1 MMLMVCRSDVV
12 RQTVQQERIMLF
24 SSLTF
29 LYLFL
34 PLLILV
40 YFLSPK
46 PLRNLV
52 LLLFSLVFY
61 GWGEPKYLA
70 LILVSISAGYLSG
83 LVLSKIKN
91 KSHSRMAAAAFV
103 VVILGM
109 LAYFKYADFVISTVN
124 GVFHADI
131 PLLRLALPIGIS
143 FYTFQI
149 LSYTIDVYR
158 GQTEVQKNPIDFAA
172 YVVLFPQLIAG
183 PIVRYRDIAA
193 ELRHRQCGIDMAC
206 SGAQRFVIGL
216 GKKVLLANQL
226 GILVEAYYSSAE
238 PTVLF
243 AWLAA
248 IAYLFQIYLDFS
260 GYSDMAI
267 GLGRIFGFHF
277 PENFNYPF
285 LSVSVTEFWRR
296 WHMTLGAWFRDYV
309 YIPLG
314 GNRVKKLRWLFNIL
328 VVWCLTGLWH
338 GAGWNFLLWGL
349 FFAVLLMIEKL
360 WILKFLERRRWFGH
374 IYVILALLFSFVLF
388 RSNSMTQF
396 TADLRAMLQ
405 PGNLPGF
412 NTESLY
418 HLRSSLGLLVLSAVA
433 STPLGGL
440 VAKELDNSRFAS
452 VLAWTKPFL
461 LAALLVLCTA
471 FLVDGSFNPFL
482 YFRF

>member
-1 MMLMVCRSDVV
+1 
-12 RQTVQQERIMLF
+12 MLF

-34 PLLILV
+34 PCLLIVYFLTPKFLRNTVLLFFSLIFYGWEDPKYLTLISISILVGYTSGLILV
-40 YFLSPK
+40 KITNRSLS
-46 PLRNLV
+46 RV
-52 LLLFSLVFY
+52 ICAS
-61 GWGEPKYLA
+61 
-70 LILVSISAGYLSG
+70 
-83 LVLSKIKN
+83 
-91 KSHSRMAAAAFV
+91 FV
-103 VVILGM
+103 IVILGM
-109 LAYFKYADFVISTVN
+109 LAYFKYADFFISTVN
-124 GVFHADI
+124 GIFSTDV

-158 GQTEVQKNPIDFAA
+158 GKAEVQKNPIDFAA

-183 PIVRYRDIAA
+183 PIVRYRDVAA
-193 ELRHRQCGIDMAC
+193 ELRQRKCSIDLAC
-206 SGAQRFVIGL
+206 SGAERFLIGL

-226 GILVEAYYSSAE
+226 GMICEAYYASTE

-267 GLGRIFGFHF
+267 GLGRILGFHF

-285 LSVSVTEFWRR
+285 LSVSLTEFWRR
-296 WHMTLGAWFRDYV
+296 WHMTLGSWFRDYV

-314 GNRVKKLRWLFNIL
+314 GNRVSKPRWLLNIL

-349 FFAVLLMIEKL
+349 FFALLLMAEKL
-360 WILKFLERRRWFGH
+360 WLNKFLERRRWVGH
-374 IYVILALLFSFVLF
+374 IYVLLALLLSFVLF
-388 RSNSMTQF
+388 RSDSMSQ
-396 TADLRAMLQ
+396 AIVDLRAMLQ
-405 PGNLPGF
+405 PGLLPGY

-418 HLRSSLGLLVLSAVA
+418 YLRSSLGLLVLSAIA
-433 STPLGGL
+433 SAPLARSVCKRL
-440 VAKELDNSRFAS
+440 ERSRLAPVFA
-452 VLAWTKPFL
+452 WMKPLF
-461 LAALLVLCTA
+461 LAALLILCTA